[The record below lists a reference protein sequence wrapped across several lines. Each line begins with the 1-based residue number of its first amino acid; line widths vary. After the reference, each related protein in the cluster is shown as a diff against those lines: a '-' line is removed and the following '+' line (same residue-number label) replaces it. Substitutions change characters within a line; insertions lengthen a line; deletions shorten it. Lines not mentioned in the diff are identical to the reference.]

1 VNFKF
6 PGSTGTD
13 PGNPFTTTFSLTVS
27 STAQLD
33 CRPLPVSR
41 AAGRAWVDHQDAAEP
56 LCQMVAPV
64 AV

>member
-6 PGSTGTD
+6 PGSAETD

-41 AAGRAWVDHQDAAEP
+41 ASPAEP
-56 LCQMVAPV
+56 WLITRALPNRCAGW
-64 AV
+64 